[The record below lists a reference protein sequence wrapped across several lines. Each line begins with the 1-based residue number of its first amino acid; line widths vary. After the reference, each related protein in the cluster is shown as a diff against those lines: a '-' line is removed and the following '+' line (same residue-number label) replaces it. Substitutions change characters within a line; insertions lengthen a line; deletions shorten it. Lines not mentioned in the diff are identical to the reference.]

1 VTKPH
6 PVEPPAHGFRRLVTV
21 AKIGESGLQQ
31 TIEAKPPELEK
42 IAAHLELVA
51 VQKLTADVAFARWRG
66 KGIRLNGKLKAD
78 VTQACVVTL
87 DPVEAHVEVEFERR
101 FLPEET
107 LGREQPEAHEV
118 FVDPDGEDPAEP
130 LGREIDVGEILV
142 EELSLNLDP
151 YPRKAGVEFKGEE
164 GDAPDR
170 RENPFAKLAK
180 LKPKL
185 VDKDR

>member
-6 PVEPPAHGFRRLVTV
+6 PDDPPAHGFRRFVSV

-31 TIEAKPPELEK
+31 TIEAKSPELEK
-42 IAAHLELVA
+42 IAQHLELVG
-51 VQKLTADVAFARWRG
+51 VQKLTADIALSRWRG
-66 KGIRLNGKLKAD
+66 KGIRMIGALKAD

-101 FLPEET
+101 YLPEET
-107 LGREQPEAHEV
+107 LSRDEPQVHDI

-130 LGREIDVGEILV
+130 LHREIDIGEVLV

-151 YPRKAGVEFKGEE
+151 YPRKPGVEFKGEADE
-164 GDAPDR
+164 AK